1 MRESVS
7 GRSWTSKVFNTVITL
22 DTYQFVCK
30 STKNCGKP
38 QENRFILSK
47 FFAVHYLASSGCFK
61 TVVWKNLSLVC
72 IRTEL
77 EPKLITAFVEVQRLI
92 YDIQT

>member
-1 MRESVS
+1 MNV
-7 GRSWTSKVFNTVITL
+7 NL
-22 DTYQFVCK
+22 L
-30 STKNCGKP
+30 KNIGKP

-47 FFAVHYLASSGCFK
+47 FFAVYYLSSPGFFK
-61 TVVWKNLSLVC
+61 TFVWKILSLVC
-72 IRTEL
+72 IRAEL